1 MFKRI
6 VSGCLTAALCIGLSA
21 CGQQQTTES
30 QIEPAQT
37 QTQEEVSATEE
48 VPIESTESAA
58 GGAIRLTDQAGRE
71 VTLEKPAE
79 KIVSCYYITTYAA
92 MALGLGDALVGI
104 ESKADTRPIYGMA
117 APELLDLPSVGTL
130 KAFDVEAAIALDP
143 DLVIMPKKLIDQAD
157 ALTEV
162 GIPVLVVYPES
173 QELLE
178 EMLTLMG
185 LATGKET
192 EAEALVAYY
201 SASLTELEELLV
213 DVETPSVY
221 MAGNGSYLSVAA
233 KDMYQSHMV
242 ELAKGKNAAGSIEGD
257 YWTDVSYEDILVMD
271 PDVIIAPS
279 NAEYSVEDIL
289 EDVQLQDVTVVKN
302 GAVYQMPTGIEEW
315 DSPIP
320 SGILGTRWLASVLH
334 EDVYPFEEF
343 KQDAVEFY
351 ETFYGFTLDEELI
364 TK

>member
-6 VSGCLTAALCIGLSA
+6 VSGFLMVALCISVSA
-21 CGQQQTTES
+21 CGQQQVTEKAE
-30 QIEPAQT
+30 EPKQTEAQ
-37 QTQEEVSATEE
+37 VKIPATEE
-48 VPIESTESAA
+48 APAQSTESAA

-92 MALGLGDALVGI
+92 MALGLGDVLVGI

-162 GIPVLVVYPES
+162 GIPVLAVYPES

-185 LATGKET
+185 QATGKEA
-192 EAEALVAYY
+192 EAEALIGYY
-201 SASLTELEELLV
+201 GASLKELETLLA

-242 ELAKGKNAAGSIEGD
+242 ELAKGKNAAESIMGD
-257 YWTDVSYEDILVMD
+257 YWTDVSYEDILVMN

-279 NAEYSVEDIL
+279 NAEYSVKDIL
-289 EDVQLQDVTVVKN
+289 GDAQLQDVTAVKN
-302 GAVYQMPTGIEEW
+302 GAAYQMPTGIEEW

-343 KQDAVEFY
+343 KQDAAGFY